1 MEDTLRIMS
10 LNLICYACFSEFDLS
25 KRHDNIATWGF
36 QTDLFLSSQGRKN
49 KYPIEN
55 FHIFLLKGTHEISSI
70 A

>member
-1 MEDTLRIMS
+1 MF
-10 LNLICYACFSEFDLS
+10 FSEFDLS
-25 KRHDNIATWGF
+25 KRHDNIAAWGF
-36 QTDLFLSSQGRKN
+36 QTDLFLASQGRKN